1 MPPLFLLPQK
11 VRRAINGLMKTNPVT
26 HEPSPTAKA
35 PTCFWWVHAFYS
47 LCSFSRHPPK
57 RPFCYHD
64 NAWQAQLKKRGASIW
79 LAVWGYNPS
88 PWRCCATKRSSRWAN
103 RSWSHCVS
111 TSESDRER
119 VHLFSPLYS
128 IHALGHGMV
137 PLTLKAGLVCSVSP
151 LGTHPYI
158 LAQIFL
164 NIPSGCFQVILNLQQ
179 ANSED

>member
-64 NAWQAQLKKRGASIW
+64 NAWQAQLKKEGPVFGWLFEGIIHHHGDAVPQRGALGELTGAGHIV
-79 LAVWGYNPS
+79 LALQNQTERESTYFLLCIPFT
-88 PWRCCATKRSSRWAN
+88 PWAMEWYRLLWRQVSSVQLVL
-103 RSWSHCVS
+103 S
-111 TSESDRER
+111 
-119 VHLFSPLYS
+119 
-128 IHALGHGMV
+128 GHT
-137 PLTLKAGLVCSVSP
+137 LTYLP
-151 LGTHPYI
+151 RY
-158 LAQIFL
+158 F
-164 NIPSGCFQVILNLQQ
+164 
-179 ANSED
+179 